1 MIKRPNTNAQRLKRH
16 KRVRAKISGT
26 PEMPRLNVF
35 RSEANIYA
43 QVIDDVNG
51 VTLASA
57 SSLDKAIEGYGGN
70 IAAAT
75 AVGKLVAE
83 RCKAKGIDYKVGKFP
98 LVANGKSLIINGGE
112 GLVKIIADAKYE
124 EVLGMHIIGPRA
136 TDLIAE
142 GALALR
148 LEATVDE
155 LISTIHSHPTVSESV
170 RECALNAQK
179 RAIHIK
185 N

>member
-16 KRVRAKISGT
+16 KRVRAKISGP

-35 RSEANIYA
+35 RSEANFYA

-83 RCKAKGIDYKVGKFP
+83 RAKAKGIETVVFDR
-98 LVANGKSLIINGGE
+98 GGYLYH
-112 GLVKIIADAKYE
+112 GRVKA
-124 EVLGMHIIGPRA
+124 L
-136 TDLIAE
+136 AE
-142 GALALR
+142 GA
-148 LEATVDE
+148 
-155 LISTIHSHPTVSESV
+155 
-170 RECALNAQK
+170 REGGLK
-179 RAIHIK
+179 F
-185 N
+185 